1 MEDGTLTTNRRPP
14 GPVSSGLL
22 GQGAEYA
29 EDSLGFLLGLASTY
43 GDVVKFRLLLMDVY
57 LLSHPEYVQR
67 LLVSDHRECPRHL
80 SAKVVS
86 LVLGNSLLTLDGDQ
100 HRAHRRLVQPAF
112 RQERIAAYA
121 DMMTAH
127 AGALCDE
134 WETTSDGAG
143 SVDIVQEMT
152 QLTLGII
159 GKVLFDEELDDSRRL
174 YAHMSEVFKMI
185 ERIVPPS
192 ELLTSILPLPRNL
205 RFLWARASLK
215 RLIASKI
222 RSRMKSDEDHEDVL
236 SVLLAARGEDGD
248 RELSLE
254 QTRDELLALLF
265 AGHETAA
272 ITLSWTWY
280 LLSEHPEVEA
290 RLQDELAS
298 ELGGRT
304 PTADDLAKLTY
315 ARRVL
320 TEVMRLYPPAYIL
333 ERRTTCDMQF
343 GDFVVPAGKTI
354 MLSPYAMHHD
364 PRYYPD
370 PERFDPDRWLP
381 EESAKRPRYTY
392 FPFAA
397 GPHKCVGEPLAWMEL
412 VLVTAVIAQRWTM
425 RLVPGHPVKPQP
437 LVTLRPKQGLRMI
450 LEPRRQEPLTELI
463 SHATDR
469 EKQRGTT
476 SDRDPAGR

>member
-1 MEDGTLTTNRRPP
+1 MMTTSRRPP

-29 EDSLGFLLGLASTY
+29 EDSPGFLLDLASTY
-43 GDVVKFRLLLMDVY
+43 GDVVKFRLGLMDLY
-57 LLSHPEYVQR
+57 LVNHPDYVER
-67 LLVSDHRECPRHL
+67 VLVSDHKEFSRHL
-80 SAKVVS
+80 SAKVLS
-86 LVLGNSLLTLDGDQ
+86 LVMGKSLLTLNGDE
-100 HRAHRRLVQPAF
+100 HRDHRKLARPAF
-112 RQERIAAYA
+112 RRERIAAYG
-121 DMMTAH
+121 DMITAH
-127 AGALCDE
+127 AVALCHE
-134 WETTSDGAG
+134 WEAAPDGADG
-143 SVDIVQEMT
+143 ADIVQEMM

-159 GKVLFDEELDDSRRL
+159 GKVLFDEELDDSERL
-174 YAHMSEVFKMI
+174 YAHMGEVFKMI

-205 RFLWARASLK
+205 RFLWARASLR

-222 RSRMKSDEDHEDVL
+222 RSRMKSDEDRGDVL

-248 RELSLE
+248 PELSVE
-254 QTRDELLALLF
+254 QIRDEMLALFF

-272 ITLSWTWY
+272 ITLSWTWH

-290 RLQDELAS
+290 RLHDELAS

-304 PTADDLAKLTY
+304 PTADDLPRLTY
-315 ARRVL
+315 TRRVL
-320 TEVMRLYPPAYIL
+320 TEAMRLYPPAYIL
-333 ERRTTCDMQF
+333 ERRTTRDMEF
-343 GDFVVPAGKTI
+343 GEFVVPAGKTI

-381 EESAKRPRYTY
+381 EESAKRPRYSY

-397 GPHKCVGEPLAWMEL
+397 GPHKCLGEPLAWMEL
-412 VLVTAVIAQRWTM
+412 TLVTAVIAQRWTM

-437 LVTLRPKQGLRMI
+437 LVTLRPKHGLRMI
-450 LEPRRQEPLTELI
+450 LKPRMQEPLT
-463 SHATDR
+463 SA
-469 EKQRGTT
+469 
-476 SDRDPAGR
+476 AGSG